1 MKNTVRHVT
10 LKDLNTNDKIST
22 ANVSGHIDEDMEDRP
37 FIEQFGFSSHPPK
50 GSKGIALCPDNSV
63 EKAVIVG
70 LNSEEYTQSLARGEA
85 CFYDA
90 NGNKF
95 LLKIGQ
101 VEITVSG
108 VLNLT
113 ASGEVNLKCSKTNIE
128 TSSLD
133 LKGNLNVD
141 GNTQLN
147 GNVGSSGGSFSIGGG
162 GGAQMARVGD
172 AVQIDGRVG
181 TIISGSSIAS
191 SQ

>member
-1 MKNTVRHVT
+1 MKNTIRHVV
-10 LKDLNTNDKIST
+10 LKNLNTNPKIST
-22 ANVSGHIDEDMEDRP
+22 ANVDGHVDEDMEDRP
-37 FIEQFGFSSHPPK
+37 FIEQFGFSSHPPQ
-50 GSKGIALCPDNSV
+50 GSKGIALCPDNTV

-70 LNSEEYTQSLARGEA
+70 LHSEDHAQALGQGEA

-95 LLKIGQ
+95 LLKSGG
-101 VEITVSG
+101 VEITVNG

-113 ASGEVNLKCSKTNIE
+113 VSGQVNLKCSKTNIE

-133 LKGNLNVD
+133 LKGNLNVT
-141 GNTQLN
+141 GNTQFN
-147 GNVGSSGGSFSIGGG
+147 GNVGSSGGSFSIGGS
-162 GGAQMARVGD
+162 GAAKIARVGD